1 MLALGAPGGGPA
13 KATFVGLASLVVA
26 VGVALLGPL
35 VVGPVAWL
43 LGGPLARLTRA
54 TGRLARSNTF
64 ANPRRTASAA
74 MPLMLTVTVGCVLVF
89 QEATIGHVA
98 VENTARWVTS
108 DYVLLPS
115 GASGLPSGVAR
126 AAAAVPGVAGATAV
140 TNTWLYLDNRSFYP
154 LEGERALGVDPSGV
168 GGALDF
174 GVTQGSLADLRGDA
188 VAVSATVA
196 RDRGWHAGDRV
207 NVWLDDGSP
216 ATLRLAAVFGDGI
229 AATAVLPRD
238 LAVSHARD
246 QVDGAVYV
254 TVAPG
259 ADRGAVGAALR
270 GLAAGTPALAVA
282 SRDDYLAQ
290 IAAPPPQGQVQL
302 YGLIAVLVI
311 FTAVAI
317 VNTLVMANAERTR
330 EFALLRLVGTTRA
343 QVARPG
349 TYALMVGL
357 CVVLGFGAS
366 LLPAWLALR
375 AQPVTA
381 MGVRE

>member
-1 MLALGAPGGGPA
+1 
-13 KATFVGLASLVVA
+13 
-26 VGVALLGPL
+26 
-35 VVGPVAWL
+35 
-43 LGGPLARLTRA
+43 
-54 TGRLARSNTF
+54 
-64 ANPRRTASAA
+64 

-115 GASGLPSGVAR
+115 GTSGLPAGVAR

-154 LEGERALGVDPSGV
+154 LEGERALGVDPSAI

-207 NVWLDDGSP
+207 HVWLNDGSP

-246 QVDGAVYV
+246 QVDAAVYV

-343 QVARPG
+343 QVARMVGWEAAIIIVMGVGQGTLITVLGLLAFSRAFTGRIDVAVQPG

-357 CVVLGFGAS
+357 CVFLGFGAS

-375 AQPVTA
+375 AQPVRA